1 MRKFPRLVALIVVSL
16 AASLASLA
24 PEVARAQTRHVL
36 RGIASWY
43 GRVHHGRRTASG
55 VRFDMNALTA
65 AHRTLP
71 FGTRLRV
78 THVRT
83 GRSVE
88 VVVNDRGPYVG
99 QRILD
104 LSRAAAARLGVVLEG
119 VADVRLEILVAP
131 PAGRGEWER
140 EPHRSAA
147 SLVESKRGPGM
158 PAATTFVEPGPEQG
172 ADARVLR

>member
-1 MRKFPRLVALIVVSL
+1 MRKFPRIVALIVVSL
-16 AASLASLA
+16 AASVASLA

-140 EPHRSAA
+140 DPHRSAA
-147 SLVESKRGPGM
+147 ALAESKRGPGM